1 MSRRSVSVAVL
12 VALVTLVAV
21 AVLAPT
27 AGLSQT
33 AEAIP
38 DSVTVTAAGKV
49 EGRPDLAVVSFGVKA
64 RDATAEATMNEL
76 SARQNGVID
85 ALRATGLT
93 EDQVTTGNISLR
105 EACHYDRELRRTVCE
120 GFVARTS
127 VRAETRDLEGVGEI
141 IDAGVAG
148 GASSVN
154 NVSFDR
160 TEENEAIKEALA
172 QAMDLAIAKAE
183 VLATRAGRALG
194 RAIVIEEGGA
204 QRPVFGTASADFGG
218 VAARA
223 AALPFTINPPDEIT
237 KVRIVVTF
245 ALN

>member
-1 MSRRSVSVAVL
+1 MSRRRGSVAVL
-12 VALVTLVAV
+12 VALAALLAV

-33 AEAIP
+33 TEATP

-64 RDATAEATMNEL
+64 RGTTAEATMNEL

-85 ALRATGLT
+85 ALRATGLA
-93 EDQVTTGNISLR
+93 EDEITTGNISLNESCR
-105 EACHYDRELRRTVCE
+105 YDRELRRTVCE
-120 GFVARTS
+120 GFVAHTS
-127 VRAETRDLEGVGEI
+127 VRAETRDLEAIGEV

-172 QAMDLAIAKAE
+172 QAMDLAIAKAQ
-183 VLATRAGRALG
+183 VLATRAGRTLG

-204 QRPVFGTASADFGG
+204 QRPVLRSFD
-218 VAARA
+218 VAASTSGTSA
-223 AALPFTINPPDEIT
+223 ARGLVINPPDQLT

>member
-12 VALVTLVAV
+12 IAV
-21 AVLAPT
+21 ATLIAVAILAPT

-38 DSVTVTAAGKV
+38 DTVTVTAAGKV
-49 EGRPDLAVVSFGVKA
+49 EGRPDLAVVGFGVKA
-64 RDATAEATMNEL
+64 RGATAEATMNEL

-85 ALRATGLT
+85 SLRATGLT
-93 EDQVTTGNISLR
+93 EEQVTTGNISLN
-105 EACHYDRELRRTVCE
+105 ESCHYDRELRRTVCE

-127 VRAETRDLEGVGEI
+127 VRAETDDLNAVGGV

-148 GASSVN
+148 GANSVN
-154 NVSFDR
+154 NVSFQR
-160 TEENEAIKEALA
+160 TERNEAIKEALA

-183 VLATRAGRALG
+183 VLATRAGRTLG
-194 RAIVIEEGGA
+194 RAIVIEEGGS
-204 QRPVFGTASADFGG
+204 QRPVFSTPSADFSAG
-218 VAARA
+218 VAGSV
-223 AALPFTINPPDEIT
+223 LPRLVINPADEIT
-237 KVRIVVTF
+237 RVRIVVTF

>member
-1 MSRRSVSVAVL
+1 MSRRSVSAAVL
-12 VALVTLVAV
+12 VALAALLAV

-38 DSVTVTAAGKV
+38 DTVTVTAAGKV

-64 RDATAEATMNEL
+64 RGATAEATMNEL

-93 EDQVTTGNISLR
+93 EDQVTTGNISLH
-105 EACHYDRELRRTVCE
+105 ESCHYDRELRRTVCE

-127 VRAETRDLEGVGEI
+127 VRAETEDLEGVGEV

-160 TEENEAIKEALA
+160 TEENEAIREALA

-183 VLATRAGRALG
+183 VLATRAGRTLG
-194 RAIVIEEGGA
+194 RAIVIEEGGS
-204 QRPVFGTASADFGG
+204 QRPVFSTPNAQFSAG
-218 VAARA
+218 VSGSV
-223 AALPFTINPPDEIT
+223 LPRLVINPADEIT

>member
-1 MSRRSVSVAVL
+1 MSRRSGSVAVL
-12 VALVTLVAV
+12 VALVALVAV

-64 RDATAEATMNEL
+64 RGATAEVTMNEL

-93 EDQVTTGNISLR
+93 EDEVTTGNISLN
-105 EACHYDRELRRTVCE
+105 ESCHYDRELRRTVCE

-127 VRAETRDLEGVGEI
+127 VRAETRDLEGVGEV

-160 TEENEAIKEALA
+160 TEDNEAIKEALA

-183 VLATRAGRALG
+183 VLATRAGRTLG
-194 RAIVIEEGGA
+194 RAVVIEEGGS
-204 QRPVFGTASADFGG
+204 QRPVFGTASADFARGT
-218 VAARA
+218 VANSVV
-223 AALPFTINPPDEIT
+223 PFVINPPDQIT

>member
-12 VALVTLVAV
+12 VAVATLTAV
-21 AVLAPT
+21 AILAPT

-38 DSVTVTAAGKV
+38 DTVTVTAAGKV

-64 RDATAEATMNEL
+64 RGATAEATMEEL
-76 SARQNGVID
+76 SVRQNGVID
-85 ALRATGLT
+85 ALRSTGLT
-93 EDQVTTGNISLR
+93 EEEVTTGNISLN
-105 EACHYDRELRRTVCE
+105 ESCHYDRELRRTVCE

-127 VRAETRDLEGVGEI
+127 VRAETRDLEGVGEV

-160 TEENEAIKEALA
+160 TEENEAIKEALG
-172 QAMDLAIAKAE
+172 QAMGLAIAKAE
-183 VLATRAGRALG
+183 VLATRSGRTLG
-194 RAIVIEEGGA
+194 RAIVIEEGGS
-204 QRPVFGTASADFGG
+204 QRPVFRGFDG
-218 VAARA
+218 VAPRTLA
-223 AALPFTINPPDEIT
+223 ASGSAGFAINPPDEIT
-237 KVRIVVTF
+237 RVRIVVTF